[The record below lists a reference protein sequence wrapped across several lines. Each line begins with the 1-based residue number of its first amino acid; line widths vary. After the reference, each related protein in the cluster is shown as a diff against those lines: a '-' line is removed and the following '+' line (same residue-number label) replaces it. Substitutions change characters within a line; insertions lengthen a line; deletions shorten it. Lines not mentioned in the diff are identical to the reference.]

1 MASVRKHIRIDL
13 PAEQVWQV
21 VSDVS
26 AIADWFPMIESSSAT
41 SNIRTCTM
49 AGGGELKEEIVT
61 NDSGLRRLQYRITEG
76 VPLEYHLATVDVL
89 EDRDGALVIY
99 SADVQPAE
107 AADVM
112 GPTFESGL
120 EGLKAHLER

>member
-21 VSDVS
+21 VSDVGG
-26 AIADWFPMIESSSAT
+26 IADWFPMIESSSAT
-41 SNIRTCTM
+41 SNIRICTM

-112 GPTFESGL
+112 GSAFESGL
-120 EGLKAHLER
+120 QG